1 MSETIRKRLHI
12 LKMILKEKFPDI
24 TSVGFYLSKRS
35 KYLHMGLE
43 QSLSSIENYKDFKEE
58 IYKFLSVKLD
68 SKFKM
73 IDLPLLV
80 PTITW
85 KHGYILKKYNKV

>member
-12 LKMILKEKFPDI
+12 LKMTLKEKFPDI
-24 TSVGFYLSKRS
+24 TVGFYLSKRS

-43 QSLSSIENYKDFKEE
+43 QSPSSIENYKNFKEE
-58 IYKFLSVKLD
+58 IYKSLSVKLD

-73 IDLPLLV
+73 IDLLLLV
-80 PTITW
+80 PTVTW
-85 KHGYILKKYNKV
+85 RYGYILIKYNKV

>member
-24 TSVGFYLSKRS
+24 TVGFYLSKRS

-43 QSLSSIENYKDFKEE
+43 QSPSSIENYKDFKEE

-73 IDLPLLV
+73 IDMLLLV
-80 PTITW
+80 PTVMW
-85 KHGYILKKYNKV
+85 KYGYILIKYNKV

>member
-24 TSVGFYLSKRS
+24 TVGFYLSKRS

-43 QSLSSIENYKDFKEE
+43 QSLSSIENYKNFKEE

-73 IDLPLLV
+73 IDLLLLV
-80 PTITW
+80 PTVTW
-85 KHGYILKKYNKV
+85 KHRYILIKYNKV

>member
-12 LKMILKEKFPDI
+12 LKMTLKEKFPDI
-24 TSVGFYLSKRS
+24 TVGFYLSKRS

-43 QSLSSIENYKDFKEE
+43 QSPSSIENYRDFKEE
-58 IYKFLSVKLD
+58 IYKSLSVKLD

-73 IDLPLLV
+73 IDLLLLV
-80 PTITW
+80 PTVTW
-85 KHGYILKKYNKV
+85 KYGYINKI

>member
-24 TSVGFYLSKRS
+24 TVGFYLSKRS

-43 QSLSSIENYKDFKEE
+43 QSPSSIENYKDFKEE
-58 IYKFLSVKLD
+58 IYKSLSVKLD

-73 IDLPLLV
+73 IDLLLLV
-80 PTITW
+80 PTVTW
-85 KHGYILKKYNKV
+85 RYGYILIKYNKV